1 MDYNLPEI
9 TGIDWETAHRYIP
22 EKSVLID
29 VLTEFVSSAKK
40 QTELL
45 QEYRE
50 KVMKNPSPENFASYR
65 IQAHA
70 MKAALRSF
78 GSDLFDAAFAL
89 ETAGKDEDLEPIER
103 DTDPIC
109 EAFLDLAE
117 RFKIIT
123 GACDIG
129 QEYDEETFFD
139 LVEKTDAAMQSFDI
153 SALQEAFETMRS
165 MKVPEQYEG
174 IMIEM
179 EPAVRDLEAD
189 AVAACCAK
197 LREHKGER

>member
-9 TGIDWETAHRYIP
+9 SGIDWETAHRYIP
-22 EKSVLID
+22 EKEVLID
-29 VLTEFVSSAKK
+29 VLTEFVCSAKK

-45 QEYRE
+45 KGYQE
-50 KVMKNPSPENFASYR
+50 KVIKNPSPENFASYR

-78 GSDLFDAAFAL
+78 GSDLFDMAFAL
-89 ETAGKDEDLEPIER
+89 ETAGKDENLMPIER
-103 DTDPIC
+103 DTGSFC

-123 GACDIG
+123 GDCDVG
-129 QEYDEETFFD
+129 SEFDEEIFFD
-139 LVEKTDAAMQSFDI
+139 MVEKADAAMQSFDI
-153 SALQEAFETMRS
+153 SALQEAFETMQS

-189 AVAACCAK
+189 TVAACCAK